1 MHSIHFGSYLIAK
14 FDCFCDIQSVAA
26 TDRGKIFR
34 RQMGPWQI
42 VAREM
47 SRRMHPVVDEGLLS
61 SLLKDPIGKDF
72 GEYFMGFKE
81 SFSEQLSRM

>member
-1 MHSIHFGSYLIAK
+1 
-14 FDCFCDIQSVAA
+14 
-26 TDRGKIFR
+26 
-34 RQMGPWQI
+34 MGPWQI